1 MSSVLEKAYDE
12 AKEILPIGGKSD
24 AKSAEAI
31 QQEQLEAVVDE
42 EIQNETQPK
51 NVVQE
56 SWATGAA
63 SLEQANSE
71 QPEAPVESPKPVQ
84 TEAPKQE
91 KVEAP
96 KPA

>member
-24 AKSAEAI
+24 AKSAETI

-51 NVVQE
+51 NVV
-56 SWATGAA
+56 
-63 SLEQANSE
+63 
-71 QPEAPVESPKPVQ
+71 
-84 TEAPKQE
+84 
-91 KVEAP
+91 
-96 KPA
+96 